1 MGSRFVAYVE
11 ENREPGVELK
21 GWCLFDVR
29 ILWWGCDCNSHFVGS
44 GVVDDVPD
52 SEANLGG

>member
-1 MGSRFVAYVE
+1 
-11 ENREPGVELK
+11 VELK
-21 GWCLFDVR
+21 GWYLFDVR

-44 GVVDDVPD
+44 GVIDDVPD